1 MSRPA
6 SVVEQRRVCVVCGR
20 EIEWRKK
27 WARDWEH
34 VKYCSDACRGRRQDT
49 TRDPLQQ
56 AMIELLRQRTAG
68 ATICPSE
75 VARLVAGAGGAAEG
89 LPGPCGNGSVRR
101 RSSGRCGAPEIRRP
115 GGAVPV
121 LVPRADAERR
131 REDGRAQSPPRQHA
145 GPRGDRVGLR
155 RTPVGGAA
163 EPALRARP
171 RRRRP
176 GRYWERGAADRP
188 GHPGA
193 ARDAYQ
199 PPAGAEGWL

>member
-56 AMIELLRQRTAG
+56 AMIELLRQRAAG

-75 VARLVAGAGGAAEG
+75 VARLVAGEEWRARMEDVRAAARLLEAQGLVDITQAGRVVDPSTAR
-89 LPGPCGNGSVRR
+89 GPIRVRATR
-101 RSSGRCGAPEIRRP
+101 ALLTPDTTTVERSGRSNR
-115 GGAVPV
+115 
-121 LVPRADAERR
+121 
-131 REDGRAQSPPRQHA
+131 
-145 GPRGDRVGLR
+145 
-155 RTPVGGAA
+155 
-163 EPALRARP
+163 
-171 RRRRP
+171 
-176 GRYWERGAADRP
+176 RGANNP
-188 GHPGA
+188 
-193 ARDAYQ
+193 
-199 PPAGAEGWL
+199 